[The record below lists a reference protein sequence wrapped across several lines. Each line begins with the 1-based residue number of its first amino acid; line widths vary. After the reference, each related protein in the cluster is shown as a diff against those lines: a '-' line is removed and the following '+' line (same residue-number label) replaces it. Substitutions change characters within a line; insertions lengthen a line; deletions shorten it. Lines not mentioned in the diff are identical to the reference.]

1 VAIFDGYQDV
11 VFNPDRILREENLL
25 TAFLSESGQFRDVIH
40 IADTKGMEIYSDI
53 VTQRLLCR

>member
-11 VFNPDRILREENLL
+11 VFNPERILQEKNLL
-25 TAFLSESGQFRDVIH
+25 TFFLPESGQFKEVIH
-40 IADTKGMEIYSDI
+40 IANTNGMEIYSDI